1 MPPNITAGSTVI
13 LTLTTDAAT
22 PEGTYPITVTGVG
35 TAAMHTAPVTL
46 SYKTLPAPRRAT
58 VPRAELVRRIC
69 ELARGVF
76 EKLYALVPD
85 ARFQRVLDQIREV
98 LPG

>member
-46 SYKTLPAPRRAT
+46 DVTAT
-58 VPRAELVRRIC
+58 PSQGGGCGCDVDPKANAMNGGLFAIVLGSIVRRRRCSSINRV
-69 ELARGVF
+69 AR
-76 EKLYALVPD
+76 
-85 ARFQRVLDQIREV
+85 R
-98 LPG
+98 